1 MHRAG
6 LGGTEDTQHRTSP
19 TKDTETLIDVM
30 ATISSENHMEN
41 EVGNGPLRLL
51 QTSVQT
57 QSTVLISLRN
67 SHKLIATVKA
77 FDKHCNM
84 VLENVRE
91 MWYDEVASNGKGK
104 GNGKGKEKEVAK
116 TLRERF
122 VSKMFL
128 RGDSVVVVLR
138 HDG

>member
-6 LGGTEDTQHRTSP
+6 QGVTEGTQHRTSP
-19 TKDTETLIDVM
+19 TKDIETLIDAM
-30 ATISSENHMEN
+30 ATISGENHMEN